1 MILPNVRERLILRI
15 RDLIDLEAPIMFI
28 TCSKVKG
35 GNGTRYCYKVINGK
49 EDLTFDVALLFGYH
63 MGAYGFISNESDAA
77 ICGALLKAVSLEGDN
92 FIERLFF
99 R

>member
-1 MILPNVRERLILRI
+1 MLPSVKERLIRRI
-15 RDLIDLEAPIMFI
+15 RDLIDLKAPIMFI
-28 TCSKVKG
+28 TCDKVKG
-35 GNGTRYCYKVINGK
+35 ATGIKYCYKVINGK

-77 ICGALLKAVSLEGDN
+77 ICGALLEAVWLEGDN
-92 FIERLFF
+92 IIERLFF